1 VAPEPEP
8 SPPETEQ
15 ETEAEQATRKVGQPA
30 QESEPDPDEDEP
42 PATPRRSRRRLI
54 DYPRRGRTGVRRWI
68 PSWKLTLGVALLL
81 LGAILAA
88 GGIALAVVKVPQ
100 PNEFATRQATSFQ
113 YADGRSEIA
122 HVGVNRDSVPI
133 DRIPPTVR
141 QAVLAAEDRQ
151 FYTESGISPTG
162 ILRAL
167 KNNLTGGNGN
177 PQGGSTITQQYV
189 KNYYL
194 TRQQTLSR
202 KVKEALISIKTD
214 QIESKDTILQNYL
227 NTIYFGRNSYGI
239 EAASVAYFG
248 VPVAALEGDPAR
260 AAYLAALI
268 QSPYYYSTA
277 DSDPDAARRLEQRW
291 NYVLDGMVQQHQ
303 LATADRARLAFPR
316 PVPPRS
322 NDLAGMNGY
331 MVNTAMQY
339 LDRLHQQDPDVPDS
353 SVVSRGGYTVVTTF
367 RPDHMAAAQQ
377 AVALNLS
384 TLDPEGNPNDRDV
397 HVGLAAVDQATGAIL
412 GFYGGPDYVRQ
423 GFNDAT
429 QAAGPLG
436 SNLAEYLTQYTRGRS
451 EATPS
456 PRARAAG
463 FDTDTLDKLGFR
475 AIGPSRGGRTS
486 GDGVTATPVSAAAA
500 FSLTRPRRQYHQP
513 YAVSRVIQDGQ
524 VIWQA
529 EPDADRLSEDSSNIT
544 TGTDPAA
551 QWAWSFGSDS
561 RVSVAVDMYA
571 TAPGSQRNRK
581 LAGMTRTTSTLA
593 TPSVADETTSAAQ
606 FNTVQ
611 IVREFLRR
619 TDAGS

>member
-1 VAPEPEP
+1 MAPEPEP
-8 SPPETEQ
+8 PAPETAQ
-15 ETEAEQATRKVGQPA
+15 ETDAEQVTRNVGQPA
-30 QESEPDPDEDEP
+30 REPGPDAGKEEP
-42 PATPRRSRRRLI
+42 TGTPRRRRLI

-81 LGAILAA
+81 LGAVLAA
-88 GGIALAVVKVPQ
+88 GTIALAVVKIPQ

-113 YADGRSEIA
+113 YADGRTEIA

-133 DRIPPTVR
+133 DRIPPMVR

-194 TRQQTLSR
+194 TRQQTLGR
-202 KVKEALISIKTD
+202 KIKEALISIKTD
-214 QIESKDTILQNYL
+214 KNEPKDTILQNYL

-239 EAASVAYFG
+239 EAASRAYFG
-248 VPVAALEGDPAR
+248 VSAAALDGDPAR

-291 NYVLDGMVQQHQ
+291 NYVLDGMVQQNQ
-303 LATADRARLAFPR
+303 LTAADRARLTFPQL
-316 PVPPRS
+316 VPPRS
-322 NDLAGMNGY
+322 NDLAGANGY
-331 MVNTAMQY
+331 MMNTAMQY
-339 LDRLHQQDPDVPDS
+339 LDRLHRQDPDVPDS
-353 SVVSRGGYTVVTTF
+353 AVVARGGYTVVTTF
-367 RPDHMAAAQQ
+367 RPDYMAAAQQ
-377 AVALNLS
+377 AVELNLS
-384 TLDPEGNPNDRDV
+384 TLDPQNNAGDRDV
-397 HVGLAAVDQATGAIL
+397 HVGLAAVDQATGAVL

-436 SNLAEYLTQYTRGRS
+436 SDIAEYLTAGAQSGL
-451 EATPS
+451 EAAS
-456 PRARAAG
+456 GPRARASG
-463 FDTDTLDKLGFR
+463 IDTAALDKLGFR
-475 AIGPSRGGRTS
+475 AVGPARGGRTS
-486 GDGVTATPVSAAAA
+486 SDGVAATPVNAAAA
-500 FSLTRPRRQYHQP
+500 FGLTRSGRHYHEP
-513 YAVSRVIQDGQ
+513 YAVSQVLQDGQ

-529 EPDADRLSEDSSNIT
+529 EPDADGLSDDASNIT
-544 TGTDPAA
+544 TGIDPAA
-551 QWAWSFGSDS
+551 QWAWSLASEAH
-561 RVSVAVDMYA
+561 VSVAVDMYA
-571 TAPGSQRNRK
+571 TSPGSQRNRR
-581 LAGMTRTTSTLA
+581 LTGMTRTTSTLA
-593 TPSVADETTSAAQ
+593 TPSVANETTSAAQ

-611 IVREFLRR
+611 MVREFLRHTR
-619 TDAGS
+619 TGN